1 MAFDAGYLAAV
12 AGEIRKEALGGRI
25 EKITQPERDTLI
37 FQMRSFSGGRR
48 LLINAGSANPR
59 IGFTENTFENP
70 QNPPLFCVLLRKHLS
85 GAKLSGVQQEG
96 FERVLTLTFETR
108 DEMGYPCERRLVAEM
123 MGKYSNLVFTDGQ
136 GKILSVLR
144 PVDFTTSSLRQ
155 LLPGMR
161 YELPPPQEK
170 TNPLTVTR
178 AEFSVLLSAA
188 GEKNAAKWI
197 TASFLGVSAP
207 VAREIV
213 FRATGDGDC
222 TAAGADPQK
231 LADTFLGIFDRIK
244 KESFSPCMVTDET
257 GKPALYAFLEL
268 TEFPD
273 LRHFDSPSALLD
285 VWFGERDK
293 AARVHQ
299 RAADILRLLANAE
312 NRISHKLSLQ
322 RSELAESEMGEHY
335 QRLGN
340 LIVQNCYALKKGDAR
355 AELTDYENPLPDGD
369 FARVTVELD
378 PRLTPAANAQRY
390 FKKYAKSKSAKVE
403 LTRQIALGERELSY
417 LSSVKTALSTA
428 ETPADLLEIRE
439 ELAKSGYGSRV
450 KNQPGLPK
458 KKAPGYAEYRT
469 EGGYRVLC
477 GKNNLQNEEI
487 THRIAGKN
495 DYWFHAKNRPGSHVV
510 LLLEGKG
517 EPEAKDFTRAAEIAA
532 LFSDAAGAPLT
543 EVDYTLVRNLKKT
556 PGDHPGFV
564 VYHQNWSAVVSP
576 DPAVIGALRV
586 K

>member
-1 MAFDAGYLAAV
+1 
-12 AGEIRKEALGGRI
+12 
-25 EKITQPERDTLI
+25 
-37 FQMRSFSGGRR
+37 
-48 LLINAGSANPR
+48 
-59 IGFTENTFENP
+59 
-70 QNPPLFCVLLRKHLS
+70 
-85 GAKLSGVQQEG
+85 
-96 FERVLTLTFETR
+96 
-108 DEMGYPCERRLVAEM
+108 
-123 MGKYSNLVFTDGQ
+123 
-136 GKILSVLR
+136 
-144 PVDFTTSSLRQ
+144 
-155 LLPGMR
+155 
-161 YELPPPQEK
+161 
-170 TNPLTVTR
+170 
-178 AEFSVLLSAA
+178 
-188 GEKNAAKWI
+188 
-197 TASFLGVSAP
+197 
-207 VAREIV
+207 
-213 FRATGDGDC
+213 
-222 TAAGADPQK
+222 
-231 LADTFLGIFDRIK
+231 
-244 KESFSPCMVTDET
+244 MVTDET

-299 RAADILRLLANAE
+299 RAADILRLLTNAE

-477 GKNNLQNEEI
+477 GKNNLQNEEV